1 MKYSELKVFTD
12 PKSGIAESIR
22 IIRTNLEFSAVK
34 SEIKTILVTSSV
46 AGEGKSFV
54 SSNLACAFAQN
65 GKKVLLVDCDLRR
78 GRVHELFELENY
90 KGLSNLLIR
99 DVEDEYN
106 IFIHKT
112 DIKNLSVILK
122 GAVPPN
128 PSELLGSENSEK
140 LLAVLKSKY
149 DVVILDGAPVIAVTD
164 SLILSKLVD
173 AVVVVS
179 ACNST
184 KNEQL
189 QTTMK
194 ALKNVEANVAGVI
207 LNKITDNSNSYY
219 GNYYE

>member
-1 MKYSELKVFTD
+1 MKYSELKVYND
-12 PKSGIAESIR
+12 PKSGIAEAIR

-34 SEIKTILVTSSV
+34 NEIKTILVTSSV

-54 SSNLACAFAQN
+54 SANLACAFAQN
-65 GKKVLLVDCDLRR
+65 GKKVLLIDCDLRR
-78 GRVHELFELENY
+78 GRVHELFSLENY

-99 DVEDEYN
+99 EVEEEYN

-112 DIKNLSVILK
+112 EIKNLSVMLK

-128 PSELLGSENSEK
+128 PSELLGSSNSEK
-140 LLAVLKSKY
+140 LLEVLKDKY
-149 DVVILDGAPVIAVTD
+149 DVIILDGAPVIAVTD

-179 ACNST
+179 ASKST
-184 KNEQL
+184 KTEQL

-207 LNKITDNSNSYY
+207 LNKIVDNGNTYY

>member
-1 MKYSELKVFTD
+1 MKYEELKVYNE
-12 PKSGIAESIR
+12 PKSGIAEAIR

-46 AGEGKSFV
+46 ASEGKSFV
-54 SSNLACAFAQN
+54 SANLACAFAQN
-65 GKKVLLVDCDLRR
+65 GKKVLLIDCDLRR
-78 GRVHELFELENY
+78 GRVHELFSLENY

-99 DVEDEYN
+99 DVEEEYN
-106 IFIHKT
+106 IFVHKT
-112 DIKNLSVILK
+112 EIKNLSVILK

-128 PSELLGSENSEK
+128 PSELLGSPNSEK
-140 LLAVLKSKY
+140 LLEVLKDKY
-149 DVVILDGAPVIAVTD
+149 DVIILDGAPVIAVTD

-179 ACNST
+179 ASKST
-184 KNEQL
+184 KTEQL

-194 ALKNVEANVAGVI
+194 ALKNVDANVAGVI
-207 LNKITDNSNSYY
+207 LNKIVDNGNSYY